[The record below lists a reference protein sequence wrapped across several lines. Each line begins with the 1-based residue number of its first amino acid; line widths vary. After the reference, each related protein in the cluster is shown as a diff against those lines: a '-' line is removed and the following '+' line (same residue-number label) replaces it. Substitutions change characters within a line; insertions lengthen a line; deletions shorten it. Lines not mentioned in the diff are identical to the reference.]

1 MFKIVLTSLF
11 VSLFLAQATW
21 ADSERLHYNQI
32 SLSAMAS
39 DEIKNDILVAILYV
53 QEEGRHP
60 KTLADRVNEKISK
73 AVERAKQLTEV
84 KVQTLAYR
92 TNPYYKKQ
100 KIAGWR
106 VRQSIRLE
114 SKNFSQL
121 SQLIGELQESLAL
134 EQVSY
139 QVSPERRG
147 EAENR
152 VIAKAISAFEKRAA
166 VISEQFGF
174 SSYKMLDVNI
184 NTSGRY
190 PAIRGRM
197 QLSMDSSKQMT
208 PPTLEGGTQTIQ
220 VNVNGRVELQQGSR
234 E

>member
-1 MFKIVLTSLF
+1 MSKIVLTGLV

-21 ADSERLHYNQI
+21 ADSEKLHYNQVN
-32 SLSAMAS
+32 LSATAS
-39 DEIKNDILVAILYV
+39 DEIKNDILVAMLYA
-53 QEEGRHP
+53 QEEGRYP
-60 KTLADRVNEKISK
+60 NNLADRVNEKISK
-73 AVERAKQLTEV
+73 AVEKAKQQAEI

-121 SQLIGELQESLAL
+121 SQLIGDLQESLAL

-139 QVSPERRG
+139 QVSLERRA

-152 VIAKAISAFEKRAA
+152 VITKAITAFKERAGI
-166 VISEQFGF
+166 ISQQLGF
-174 SSYKMLDVNI
+174 VSYKLIDVNV
-184 NTSGRY
+184 NTSGGY
-190 PAIRGRM
+190 PVMQGRM
-197 QLSMDSSKQMT
+197 SSEMYAKDGLRQMAA
-208 PPTLEGGTQTIQ
+208 PTLEGGTQTIQ
-220 VNVNGRVELQQGSR
+220 VNINGRVELQ
-234 E
+234 

>member
-1 MFKIVLTSLF
+1 MSRIVLIGLC
-11 VSLFLAQATW
+11 VSLFLAQTAW
-21 ADSERLHYNQI
+21 ADDEKQSYNLI
-32 SLSAMAS
+32 NLSAMTS
-39 DEIKNDILVAILYV
+39 GEIKNDILVATLFV
-53 QEEGRHP
+53 QEEGRYP
-60 KTLADRVNEKISK
+60 KNLADKVNEKVSQ
-73 AVERAKQLTEV
+73 AVEKVKQKAEI

-92 TNPYYKKQ
+92 TTPFYKKQ

-152 VIAKAISAFEKRAA
+152 VIKKALAAFKERAGIIS
-166 VISEQFGF
+166 QQLGFG
-174 SSYKMLDVNI
+174 SYKLIDVNV
-184 NTSGRY
+184 NTSGGY
-190 PAIRGRM
+190 PVMQGRM
-197 QLSMDSSKQMT
+197 RTEMYAKDGLRQVT
-208 PPTLEGGTQTIQ
+208 PPALEGGTQTIQ
-220 VNVNGRVELQQGSR
+220 VNINGRVELY
-234 E
+234 